1 MYIIIQYIIYII
13 LFQLSALYLYEK
25 KISYNIQKSLLNYW
39 NLHIVEV
46 GKKKEERN
54 KLKIGRVW
62 PQSMKTLKGS
72 IMTMLSAGA
81 FAVLWK
87 T

>member
-46 GKKKEERN
+46 GKKKRKKEIKDRSRLTSIHEN
-54 KLKIGRVW
+54 VKRVNYDN
-62 PQSMKTLKGS
+62 
-72 IMTMLSAGA
+72 A
-81 FAVLWK
+81 
-87 T
+87 

>member
-46 GKKKEERN
+46 GKKKERN
-54 KLKIGRVW
+54 KLKIDRVW